1 MGEHKNLSDRDAIT
15 KIQELAKGE
24 TAMLCTQATTGELHS
39 RPMHTQAVDDDGT
52 IWFFSDRDS
61 LKNFEIQND
70 SVVHLIYAIGG
81 KAEYLT
87 INGLAT
93 VTRDQQKID
102 ELWSRLAKAWF
113 TDGKQDPD
121 LTLISV
127 SPTDGYYWESKH
139 GKVVQL
145 AKIAVGAVLGKPY
158 DDGVSGKLRVG
169 DNPRA

>member
-39 RPMHTQAVDDDGT
+39 RPMHTQAVDDDGA

-61 LKNFEIQND
+61 SKNFEIQND
-70 SVVHLIYAIGG
+70 SVVHLIYSIGG
-81 KAEYLT
+81 KSEYLA

-93 VTRDQQKID
+93 VTRDQKKID
-102 ELWSRLAKAWF
+102 ELWSRMAKAWF
-113 TDGKQDPD
+113 NDGKQDPN

-127 SPTDGYYWESKH
+127 QPTDGYYWEAKH

-169 DNPRA
+169 DTPRA

>member
-1 MGEHKNLSDRDAIT
+1 MSEHKNLSDRDAIA

-24 TAMLCTQATTGELHS
+24 TAMLCTQASTGELHS
-39 RPMHTQAVDDDGT
+39 RPMHTRAVDDDGT

-70 SVVHLIYAIGG
+70 SVVHLIYSIGG
-81 KAEYLT
+81 KSEYLT

-93 VTRDQQKID
+93 VMRDQQKID
-102 ELWSRLAKAWF
+102 ELQSRMAKAWF
-113 TDGKQDPD
+113 SEGKQDPD
-121 LTLISV
+121 LTLISIA
-127 SPTDGYYWESKH
+127 PTDGYYWESKH

-158 DDGVSGKLRVG
+158 DDGVSGKLRVSA
-169 DNPRA
+169 NP